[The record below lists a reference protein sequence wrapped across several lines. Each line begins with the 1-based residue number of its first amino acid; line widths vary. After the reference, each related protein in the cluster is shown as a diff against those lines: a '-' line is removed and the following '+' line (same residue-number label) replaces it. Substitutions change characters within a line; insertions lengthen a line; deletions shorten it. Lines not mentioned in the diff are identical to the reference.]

1 MSIRSSSDAISASPS
16 PTDFAPANRWLEE
29 AGQSYALI
37 EGMEDMPPF
46 FLNIVSPDDHW
57 LFCASN
63 GALSAGRGT
72 ADNALFPYETVD
84 KIIDNWNTTGPWTA
98 IVAGDF
104 LWEPMR
110 PSTLPV
116 PGVKR
121 RLRKNATGDEVVF
134 EEDHEILGLRFSY
147 RWQCSGRF
155 GFVRR
160 ARLENLGDHALRLRL
175 ADGLDNFLPA
185 GVGQRMQMQFS
196 CLADAYKVSE
206 LHAGGHLLVHR
217 LAAGIVDRAI
227 PLESLLATTVW
238 TRGLEG
244 ARCYLSRRDARH
256 FLRGHE
262 PHQVTRLR
270 GSRGALF
277 LAKQL
282 QLGARESAE
291 WLMVAELRQSQP
303 KVSALCQQLEDPVR
317 LDAEVAADVVRGR
330 ERLRAHVAAADGIQH
345 GADRDAT
352 LHHYHNTLSNILR
365 GGVPLDGSNIRAP
378 AFAAYLAEHNRQL
391 SDTCRTWL
399 RHLPE
404 VLPRDRWLAEIR
416 ALAEPDLERL
426 AVEYL
431 PLVLSRRHGDPSRPW
446 NRFAIRVKDEAGEP
460 VQYFEG
466 NWRDIFQNWEALA
479 WSHPDY
485 LDAFITKFVNAS
497 TPDGFNPYRISSDG
511 VDWEVPDPKDPWASI
526 GYWGDHQIV
535 YLLKLLELQSEVRPE
550 FLTTGLNRATHVY
563 VDVPY
568 RIRGWDDLLA
578 DPRHSVDFDHA
589 RHTETM
595 RRKAAIGSDG
605 LLLRD
610 AEGHLVHVTLMEKLL
625 LPAAVKLANL
635 VPGGGVWMNT
645 QRPEW
650 NDANNALAGRG
661 LSVVTAGYLLR
672 YLEFLQKLVT
682 DHHVAR
688 FGITACL
695 AELVETLADLF
706 ANRRWLQ
713 EEPLDGNSRFALVAP
728 AGQAAARHREEIYRS
743 GPGKAVPVSRE
754 TILNFLRGAIA
765 ALRCTLRQNRR
776 EDGLY
781 HSYNILET
789 DAHHRSMELGRLPE
803 MLEGQVSILSSGLL
817 EPAEAADLLEKLP
830 HSPLFSARHRS
841 YLLYPDRS
849 LPDFLGFNRL
859 DETAAHSVPVLS
871 AMLQH
876 GDHRI
881 LEPDPA
887 GGFRF
892 HPALVNEYELAAVL
906 DRIAVESGPLDGDR
920 EAIRALYE
928 ATFRHRAFTGR
939 SGTMFAYEGLGCV
952 YWHMV
957 SKLMLAAQETA
968 LRVGADDPLSARLAA
983 AYYGIQRGLGFRK
996 TAADYGAFPADAYSH
1011 SPSDAGARQ
1020 PGLTGQVKEGILC
1033 RLGELGIS
1041 FVQGGVRFRPVL
1053 LRAAEFAAEDSEGG
1067 RVLSFTLASVPVTYR
1082 CRDSLNDA
1090 SLIVRFDDGRS
1101 QSFEGGFL
1109 PPAIAVGIIR
1119 RTHRIRGIEVDI
1131 PAGWLIT

>member
-1 MSIRSSSDAISASPS
+1 MTSDSA
-16 PTDFAPANRWLEE
+16 FLPANRWFEE
-29 AGQSYALI
+29 AGQTYALI

-63 GALSAGRGT
+63 GSLSAGRGT
-72 ADNALFPYETVD
+72 ADNALFPYDTVD
-84 KIIDNWNTTGPWTA
+84 KIIDRWNTTGPWTA
-98 IVAGDF
+98 IVSGDF

-110 PSTLPV
+110 PATLPT

-147 RWQCSGRF
+147 RWQCSERF

-175 ADGLDNFLPA
+175 VDGLDNLLPA

-196 CLADAYKVSE
+196 CLADAYKLSE
-206 LHAGGHLLVHR
+206 LHAGGRLLVHR
-217 LAAGIVDRAI
+217 LAAGIIDRAI

-238 TRGLEG
+238 TRGLDG
-244 ARCYLSRRDARH
+244 AKCYLSRRDARL

-262 PHQVTRLR
+262 PPQPGHLR
-270 GSRGALF
+270 GSRGAFF
-277 LAKQL
+277 LATPL
-282 QLGARESAE
+282 LLDPRGSAE
-291 WLMVAELRQSQP
+291 WLMVAEVRQSQSQ
-303 KVSALCQQLEDPVR
+303 VSTLCQQLEDPGR
-317 LDAEVAADVVRGR
+317 LDAEVAADVARGR

-365 GGVPLDGSNIRAP
+365 GGVPLDGSNIRAR
-378 AFAAYLAEHNRQL
+378 AFAAYLAKHNKHL
-391 SDTCRTWL
+391 SDTSRTWL

-404 VLPRDRWLAEIR
+404 VLPRDRWLAEVR
-416 ALAEPDLERL
+416 SLAEPDLERL

-485 LDAFITKFVNAS
+485 LDAFITKFLNAS

-511 VDWEVPDPKDPWASI
+511 IEWEVPDPRDPWSSI
-526 GYWGDHQIV
+526 GYWGDHQII
-535 YLLKLLELQSEVRPE
+535 YLLKLLELQSEVRPD
-550 FLTTGLNRATHVY
+550 FLVTGLNRATHVY

-568 RIRGWDDLLA
+568 RIRGWDELLA

-589 RHTETM
+589 RHEKLM
-595 RRKAAIGSDG
+595 QRKAAIGSDG

-610 AEGHLVHVTLMEKLL
+610 AEDHLVHVTLMEKLL

-650 NDANNALAGRG
+650 NDANNALAGCG

-672 YLEFLQKLVT
+672 YLEFLQRLVT
-682 DHHVAR
+682 AHHVAR
-688 FGITACL
+688 FGITAHL

-713 EEPLDGNSRFALVAP
+713 EEPLDPAGRFALVSA
-728 AGQAAARHREEIYRS
+728 AGHAAARHREQVYQH
-743 GPGKAVPVSRE
+743 GPGKAVPLSRE
-754 TILNFLRGAIA
+754 TLLNFFRGAIA

-776 EDGLY
+776 DDGLY
-781 HSYNILET
+781 HSYNILEINVL
-789 DAHHRSMELGRLPE
+789 HRHMDLGRLPE

-817 EPAEAADLLEKLP
+817 DPAEAADLLDTLP
-830 HSPLFSARHRS
+830 RSPLFSQRHQS
-841 YLLYPDRS
+841 YLLYPDRCS
-849 LPDFLGFNRL
+849 PDFLGFNRL
-859 DETAAHSVPVLS
+859 DDSAAHAIPALS

-881 LEPDPA
+881 LQPDPA

-892 HPALVNEYELAAVL
+892 HPALVNEYELAAAL
-906 DRIAVESGPLDGDR
+906 DSLPAETGLAHADR
-920 EAIRALYE
+920 QAIRALYE
-928 ATFRHRAFTGR
+928 STFRHRAFTGR
-939 SGTMFAYEGLGCV
+939 SGTMFAYEGLGCI

-957 SKLMLAAQETA
+957 SKLMLAAQEIA
-968 LRVGADDPLSARLAA
+968 LKIAPDDPLSPRLAA

-1011 SPSDAGARQ
+1011 SPAHAGACQ

-1033 RLGELGIS
+1033 RLGELGVS
-1041 FVQGGVRFRPVL
+1041 FVQGGIRFHPLL
-1053 LRAAEFAAEDSEGG
+1053 LRAAEFAAEDSEGS

-1082 CRDSLNDA
+1082 PRESLGDA
-1090 SLIVRFDDGRS
+1090 RLTIHFDDGTR
-1101 QSFEGGFL
+1101 QTLEGDL
-1109 PPAIAVGIIR
+1109 IPPALATGIIR
-1119 RTHRIRGIEVDI
+1119 RTHRIRQIQADI
-1131 PAGWLIT
+1131 PATWLLS

>member
-1 MSIRSSSDAISASPS
+1 MPPS
-16 PTDFAPANRWLEE
+16 FPPANRWLDE
-29 AGQSYALI
+29 AGQTYALI
-37 EGMEDMPPF
+37 EGMEDLPPF

-63 GALSAGRGT
+63 GALTAGRGT
-72 ADNALFPYETVD
+72 ADHALFPYDTVD
-84 KIIDNWNTTGPWTA
+84 KIIDHWNTTGPWTA
-98 IVAGDF
+98 IAAGEL

-110 PSTLPV
+110 PATLPT
-116 PGVKR
+116 PGVTR

-134 EEDHEILGLRFSY
+134 EEDHELLGLRFSY
-147 RWQCSGRF
+147 RWQCSERF

-160 ARLENLGDHALRLRL
+160 ARLENLGDHSLRLRL
-175 ADGLDNFLPA
+175 VDGLDNLLPA
-185 GVGQRMQMQFS
+185 GIGQRMQMQFS
-196 CLADAYKVSE
+196 CLADAYKLSE
-206 LHAGGHLLVHR
+206 LHAGGRLLVHR
-217 LAAGIVDRAI
+217 LAAGIVDRAL

-244 ARCYLSRRDARH
+244 ARCYLSRRDARQ

-262 PHQVTRLR
+262 PPQPDHLR

-282 QLGARESAE
+282 QLDARGSAE
-291 WLMVAELRQSQP
+291 WLMVAEVRQSQS
-303 KVSALCQQLEDPVR
+303 KVSALSQQLADPAR
-317 LDAEVAADVVRGR
+317 LDAEVAADVLRGR
-330 ERLRAHVAAADGIQH
+330 ERLQAHVAAADGIQH

-352 LHHYHNTLSNILR
+352 LHHYHNTLGNILR
-365 GGVPLDGSNIRAP
+365 GGIPLDGSNIRAQ
-378 AFAAYLAEHNRQL
+378 AFAAYLAKHNKRL

-404 VLPRDRWLAEIR
+404 ILPRDRWLAEVR

-446 NRFAIRVKDEAGEP
+446 NRFAIRVKDDAGEP

-485 LDAFITKFVNAS
+485 LDAFITKFLNAS
-497 TPDGFNPYRISSDG
+497 TPDGFNPYRISSEG
-511 VDWEVPDPKDPWASI
+511 IDWEVPDPHDPWSTI

-535 YLLKLLELQSEVRPE
+535 YLLKLLELQSEVRPD

-563 VDVPY
+563 ADVPY
-568 RIRGWDDLLA
+568 RIRGWDELLA

-589 RHTETM
+589 RHEASM

-650 NDANNALAGRG
+650 NDANNALAGCG

-682 DHHVAR
+682 AHPVAR
-688 FGITACL
+688 FGITAHL
-695 AELVETLADLF
+695 AELVGTLADLF

-713 EEPLDGNSRFALVAP
+713 EEPLDPAGRFALVSA
-728 AGQAAARHREEIYRS
+728 AGQAAARHRELIYRH
-743 GPGKAVPVSRE
+743 GPGKAVPLSRE
-754 TILNFLRGAIA
+754 TLLHFFRGAIA

-776 EDGLY
+776 DDGLY

-789 DAHHRSMELGRLPE
+789 DAHHRHMDLGRLPE

-817 EPAEAADLLEKLP
+817 DPAEAADLLESLP
-830 HSPLFSARHRS
+830 HGPLFSPRHQS

-849 LPDFLGFNRL
+849 TPDFLGFNRL
-859 DETAAHSVPVLS
+859 DDSAAHSIPVLS
-871 AMLQH
+871 ALLQR

-881 LEPDPA
+881 LQPDPA

-892 HPALVNEYELAAVL
+892 HPALVNEYELAATL
-906 DRIAVESGPLDGDR
+906 DRLATETGPLDGDR
-920 EAIRALYE
+920 DAIRALYE
-928 ATFRHRAFTGR
+928 TTFRHRAFTGR
-939 SGTMFAYEGLGCV
+939 SGTMFAYEGLGCI

-957 SKLMLAAQETA
+957 SKLMLAAQEIA
-968 LRVGADDPLSARLAA
+968 LKVPADDPLSARLAA

-996 TAADYGAFPADAYSH
+996 TAADFGAFPADAYSH
-1011 SPSDAGARQ
+1011 SPAHAGACQ

-1033 RLGELGIS
+1033 RLGELGVS
-1041 FVQGGVRFRPVL
+1041 FVQGGIRFRPIL
-1053 LRAAEFAAEDSEGG
+1053 LRAAEFAAGDSNGN
-1067 RVLSFTLASVPVTYR
+1067 RALHFTLASVPVTYR
-1082 CRDSLNDA
+1082 PRDGLTDA
-1090 SLIVRFDDGRS
+1090 RLTIHFDDATH
-1101 QSFEGGFL
+1101 QTLEGAMI
-1109 PPAIAVGIIR
+1109 PPTLATNIIH
-1119 RTHRIRGIEVDI
+1119 RTHRIRQIEVDL
-1131 PAGWLIT
+1131 PNMWLL

>member
-1 MSIRSSSDAISASPS
+1 MSIRPSADPS
-16 PTDFAPANRWLEE
+16 VHCPPTGEFPPANQWFEE
-29 AGQSYALI
+29 GGQQYALI
-37 EGMEDMPPF
+37 EGLEEMPPF

-63 GALSAGRGT
+63 GSLSAGRGT
-72 ADNALFPYETVD
+72 ADNALFPYDTVD
-84 KIIDNWNTTGPWTA
+84 KIIENWNLTGPWTA

-110 PSTLPV
+110 PGTLPS

-147 RWQCSGRF
+147 RWQCSERF

-160 ARLENLGDHALRLRL
+160 ACLENLGDHALRLRL
-175 ADGLDNFLPA
+175 VDGLDNFLPA
-185 GVGQRMQMQFS
+185 GVEQRTQMQLS
-196 CLADAYKVSE
+196 CLADAYKISE
-206 LHAGGHLLVHR
+206 LHADGQLLVHR

-244 ARCYLSRRDARH
+244 AKRYLSREQVRY
-256 FLRGHE
+256 FLRGQE
-262 PHQVTRLR
+262 PVEVDHIR
-270 GSRGALF
+270 GCRGALF

-282 QLGARESAE
+282 QLDARERLE
-291 WLMVAELRQSQP
+291 WMMVAELGQSQS
-303 KVSALCQQLEDPVR
+303 KVSALCLQLADSAR
-317 LDAEVAADVVRGR
+317 LDEEVAADVIRGR
-330 ERLRAHVAAADGIQH
+330 ERLKSHVAAADGVQS
-345 GADRDAT
+345 GGDRDAT

-365 GGVPLDGSNIRAP
+365 GGVPLDGSNIRAQ
-378 AFAAYLAEHNRQL
+378 AFAAYLAKHNQPL
-391 SDTCRTWL
+391 ADSCRTWL

-404 VLPRDRWLAEIR
+404 ILPRDRWLAEVR
-416 ALAEPDLERL
+416 ALAEQDLERL

-446 NRFAIRVKDEAGEP
+446 NRFAIRVKDEVGEP

-497 TPDGFNPYRISSDG
+497 TADGFNPYRISSDG
-511 VDWEVPDPKDPWASI
+511 IDWEVPDPHDPWSSI

-535 YLLKLLELQSEVRPE
+535 YLLKLLELQSEVRPD
-550 FLTTGLNRATHVY
+550 FLTGGLNKAMYVY
-563 VDVPY
+563 ADVPY
-568 RIRGWDDLLA
+568 RIRGWDALLA
-578 DPRHSVDFDHA
+578 DPRHSVDFDLEKHQNAMA
-589 RHTETM
+589 R
-595 RRKAAIGSDG
+595 KQAIGSDG

-610 AEGHLVHVTLMEKLL
+610 IEGNLVRVTLIEKLL
-625 LPAAVKLANL
+625 LPATVKLANL

-650 NDANNALAGRG
+650 NDANNALAGCG

-672 YLEFLQKLVT
+672 YLEFVQTLVGK
-682 DHHVAR
+682 HQVAR
-688 FGITACL
+688 FGITARL
-695 AELVETLADLF
+695 AELIETLADLF

-713 EEPLDGNSRFALVAP
+713 DEALDGASRFALVSS
-728 AGQAAARHREEIYRS
+728 AGQAAARHREQVYLA

-754 TILNFLRGAIA
+754 SILNFLRGAIA

-781 HSYNILET
+781 HSYNILEI
-789 DAHHRSMELGRLPE
+789 DAAQRCMELGRLPE

-817 EPAEAADLLEKLP
+817 EPEEAAELLEKLP
-830 HSPLFSARHRS
+830 GSALFSKRHRS
-841 YLLYPDRS
+841 YLLYPDRD
-849 LPDFLGFNRL
+849 LPDYLGYNRV
-859 DETAAHSVPVLS
+859 DERAAHSIPVLS
-871 AMLQH
+871 AMLQK

-881 LEPDPA
+881 LQPDPA

-892 HPALVNEYELAAVL
+892 HPALRNEYELATAL
-906 DRIAVESGPLDGDR
+906 DRIVAESGPLNGDR
-920 EAIRALYE
+920 DAIRALYE
-928 ATFRHRAFTGR
+928 ATFNHRAFTGR
-939 SGTMFAYEGLGCV
+939 SGTMFAYEGLGCI

-957 SKLMLAAQETA
+957 SKLMLAAQEVA
-968 LRVGADDPLSARLAA
+968 VKVEGDDLLSARLAA
-983 AYYGIQRGLGFRK
+983 AYYGIQGGLGFRK

-1011 SPSDAGARQ
+1011 SPADAGARQ

-1033 RLGELGIS
+1033 RLGELGVS
-1041 FVQGGVRFRPVL
+1041 FVQGGIRFRPAL
-1053 LRAAEFAAEDSEGG
+1053 LRASEFAAEDSEGN
-1067 RVLSFTLASVPVTYR
+1067 RALNFTLASVPVIYR
-1082 CRDSLNDA
+1082 SSDSLNDA
-1090 SLIVRFDDGRS
+1090 TLVVRFDDGS
-1101 QSFEGGFL
+1101 DQFFAGGLL
-1109 PPAIAVGIIR
+1109 PPAVADGIIR
-1119 RTHRIRGIEVDI
+1119 RTHRIRSIEAEI
-1131 PAGWLIT
+1131 PSHWLIA